1 MTLEDLAYFLKPK
14 RISSTLQNYFMI
26 LGYKLIEA

>member
-14 RISSTLQNYFMI
+14 RISSTPQNYFMF
-26 LGYKLIEA
+26 LGYKLIKA